1 MNCWFATCSDVVRT
15 HFPITYCSLI
25 VCLPLHRLVVH
36 TALHAHSPGVNLPR
50 HPSWLSLSVLHVSL
64 DGATLTRP
72 KLAKHPLFWSSPNA
86 RPYQCSRSGSPPQT
100 SGFKN
105 DNSWQ
110 VGFDLQF
117 IKYLLCVYP
126 CNTVIICTN
135 FWYPMNSCQICCR
148 RGNFIFICLKWRK
161 LISD

>member
-1 MNCWFATCSDVVRT
+1 MLYALTSRLPTVL
-15 HFPITYCSLI
+15 SLS
-25 VCLPLHRLVVH
+25 VSRYTRLVVPPPCTL
-36 TALHAHSPGVNLPR
+36 TALVLISPR

-148 RGNFIFICLKWRK
+148 RGNFILICLK
-161 LISD
+161 